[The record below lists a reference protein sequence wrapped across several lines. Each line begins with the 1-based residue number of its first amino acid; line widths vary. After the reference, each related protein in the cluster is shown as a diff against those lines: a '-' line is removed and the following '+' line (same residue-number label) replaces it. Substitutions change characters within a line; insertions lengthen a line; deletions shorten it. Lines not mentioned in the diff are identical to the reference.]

1 MKEQN
6 RNNVIIYV
14 RVSQSRG
21 DYERQ
26 IKELKNLVAKKGWS
40 LLQVFKE
47 KISGQK
53 SNEERTEFTNAL
65 NFVKNNKVDK
75 FLIWEFSRLGRTSIT
90 IQQNIST
97 LHKSCCSVVI
107 NGLGFETLNEKCE
120 ETIEG
125 KVLVSVLSLIA
136 ELEVDNIKQR
146 LNSGRDSYIAGGGKL
161 GRKIG
166 YAKPIKETK
175 NYKVIIDMLSKG
187 NRLKDIV
194 TASGVSANTIRKVKS
209 SLEK

>member
-1 MKEQN
+1 MEASN
-6 RNNVIIYV
+6 RRNVIIYV

-26 IKELKNLVAKKGWS
+26 IKELKNLVAKKGWQ
-40 LLQVFKE
+40 LLEIFKE
-47 KISGQK
+47 KISGKK
-53 SNEERTEFTNAL
+53 SNEEREEFSRAL
-65 NFVKNNKVDK
+65 NFVKNNQVDK

-90 IQQNIST
+90 IQQNVSL

-146 LNSGRDSYIAGGGKL
+146 LNSGRDSYIASGGKL
-161 GRKIG
+161 GRKVG
-166 YAKPIKETK
+166 YVKPIKETK
-175 NYKVIIDMLSKG
+175 NYKIVVDMLSKG

-194 TASGVSANTIRKVKS
+194 TASGVSANTIRKVKA